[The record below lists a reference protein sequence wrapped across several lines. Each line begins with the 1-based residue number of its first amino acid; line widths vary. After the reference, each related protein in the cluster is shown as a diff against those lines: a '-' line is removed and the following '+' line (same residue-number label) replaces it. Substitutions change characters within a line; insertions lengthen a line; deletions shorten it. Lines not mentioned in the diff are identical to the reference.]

1 MQSALRERESDAF
14 LWHVSVDDFLVPHA
28 EPERALFRRFVDL
41 VRSCGPVLLAPA
53 STRVGFQVR
62 MIFASVNRLAPGRL
76 DAHVVL
82 ARRLENA
89 RFHKIESISR
99 RNHVHHFRISSLE
112 QLDSEVVGWL
122 REAYQ
127 VGEQKHLES

>member
-1 MQSALRERESDAF
+1 
-14 LWHVSVDDFLVPHA
+14 VPHA
-28 EPERALFRRFVDL
+28 EPERALFRRFVEL
-41 VRSCGPVLLAPA
+41 VRSCGPVHLAPA
-53 STRVGFQVR
+53 RTRVGFQVR
-62 MIFASVNRLAPGRL
+62 MIFASVNRLAAGRL
-76 DAHVVL
+76 NAHVVL

-112 QLDSEVVGWL
+112 QLDAEVVDWL